1 MNFRSRHADLSSLK
15 SLQRATPCVGI
26 CSTTFGDL
34 ICRGCKRFSHEIVQ
48 WNGYNQDQRDVIWQ
62 RLFELRRQAVA
73 AAVQV
78 VDQDR
83 FMAYCEVRKLPPEV
97 PWELAAYE
105 VLRTIVV
112 RDQDPAEFGLQ
123 SLSGLPTLV
132 LLRAID
138 ADTLHRSQAH
148 YEHSFR
154 VAAD

>member
-1 MNFRSRHADLSSLK
+1 MKL
-15 SLQRATPCVGI
+15 LQRATPCVGI

-48 WNGYNQDQRDVIWQ
+48 WNGYEQSQRDVIWQ

-73 AAVQV
+73 AAVRV
-78 VDQDR
+78 VDDAR
-83 FMAYCEVRKLPPEV
+83 FTAYCELRELPSQT

-105 VLRTIVV
+105 VLRTTVI
-112 RDQDPAEFGLQ
+112 RDQDPAEYGLQ
-123 SLSGLPTLV
+123 SVAGLPTLV

-138 ADTLHRSQAH
+138 ADIFHRSQAH

-154 VAAD
+154 VAAE